1 MWEELIDKGIA
12 KYSYQYNGVV
22 PLSNVQE
29 DNTSEGWDEQEE
41 NNMMLSTHNIQGSHQ
56 KYFEERHTNRNGSFA
71 IYIVVCRYSIII
83 IHSTYVLHNSVRLS
97 SCNC

>member
-41 NNMMLSTHNIQGSHQ
+41 NW
-56 KYFEERHTNRNGSFA
+56 
-71 IYIVVCRYSIII
+71 
-83 IHSTYVLHNSVRLS
+83 
-97 SCNC
+97 